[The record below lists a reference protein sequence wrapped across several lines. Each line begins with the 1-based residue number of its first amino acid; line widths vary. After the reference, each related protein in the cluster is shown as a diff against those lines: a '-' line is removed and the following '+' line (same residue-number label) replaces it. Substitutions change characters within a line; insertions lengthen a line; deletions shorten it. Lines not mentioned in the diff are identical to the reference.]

1 LKNQGF
7 LTGKGAGGMSK
18 NNMLAM
24 VLAGGR
30 GSRLKDLTNKVA
42 KPAVSFGGKYRIIDF
57 PLSNCA
63 NSGIDIVGVLT
74 QYESVLLNSY
84 AAGGR
89 IWGLDTKD
97 SGVFILPPRE
107 KADAG
112 LDVYRGTADA
122 ISQNIDFI
130 DTFDPDYLLVLS
142 GDHIYKMNYDKM
154 LQYHI
159 DQKADATIAVIG
171 VPKKEASRFGIMN
184 TADDGRIIEFEEKPE
199 HPKSNLASMG
209 IYIFSWKLLRKMLVA
224 DMKNNESNH
233 DFGKDI
239 IPTMLNDGKSLY
251 AYKFKGYWKD
261 VGTIDSLWEANMDL
275 LDKGNELDLA
285 DPSWK
290 IYTED
295 AIELPQYIGPDAE
308 VKNAYVTQGCRI
320 EGKVEN
326 SVLFTGTTIG
336 KGAKVKDTVL
346 MPGSSIAPGAKVTR
360 ALVADGV
367 KIGKGA
373 VVGSAKSENILLVAK
388 DVKGGK

>member
-1 LKNQGF
+1 
-7 LTGKGAGGMSK
+7 MSK
-18 NNMLAM
+18 NSMLAM

-63 NSGIDIVGVLT
+63 NSGVDIVGVLT

-89 IWGLDTKD
+89 IWGLDSKD

-107 KADAG
+107 KADTG

-130 DTFDPDYLLVLS
+130 DSYDPDYLLVLS

-154 LQYHI
+154 LQAHI
-159 DQKADATIAVIG
+159 DKKADATIAVIG

-184 TADDGRIIEFEEKPE
+184 TGDNDKIIEFEEKPA

-224 DMKNNESNH
+224 DMKNNDSNH

-239 IPTMLNDGKSLY
+239 IPTMLNDGRSL
-251 AYKFKGYWKD
+251 
-261 VGTIDSLWEANMDL
+261 
-275 LDKGNELDLA
+275 
-285 DPSWK
+285 
-290 IYTED
+290 
-295 AIELPQYIGPDAE
+295 
-308 VKNAYVTQGCRI
+308 
-320 EGKVEN
+320 
-326 SVLFTGTTIG
+326 
-336 KGAKVKDTVL
+336 
-346 MPGSSIAPGAKVTR
+346 
-360 ALVADGV
+360 
-367 KIGKGA
+367 
-373 VVGSAKSENILLVAK
+373 
-388 DVKGGK
+388 

>member
-1 LKNQGF
+1 
-7 LTGKGAGGMSK
+7 MSK
-18 NNMLAM
+18 NSMLAM

-63 NSGIDIVGVLT
+63 NSGVDIVGVLT

-89 IWGLDTKD
+89 IWGLDSKD

-130 DTFDPDYLLVLS
+130 DSYDPDYLLVLS

-154 LQYHI
+154 LQAHI
-159 DQKADATIAVIG
+159 DKKADATIAVIG

-184 TADDGRIIEFEEKPE
+184 TGDNDKIIEFEEKPA

-224 DMKNNESNH
+224 DMKNNDSNH

-239 IPTMLNDGKSLY
+239 IPTMLNDGRSLY
-251 AYKFKGYWKD
+251 AYRFKGYWKD

-275 LDKGNELDLA
+275 LDRSNELDLA

-308 VKNAYVTQGCRI
+308 VKNCYITQGCRI

-346 MPGSSIAPGAKVTR
+346 MPGATVAPGAKITR

>member
-1 LKNQGF
+1 
-7 LTGKGAGGMSK
+7 MSK

-63 NSGIDIVGVLT
+63 NSGVDIVGVLT

-84 AAGGR
+84 AAAGR
-89 IWGLDTKD
+89 IWGLDSKD

-130 DTFDPDYLLVLS
+130 DTYDPDYLLVLS

-154 LQYHI
+154 LKAHLEK
-159 DQKADATIAVIG
+159 KADATIAVIG

-184 TADDGRIIEFEEKPE
+184 TAEDGRIVEFEEKPE

-224 DMKNNESNH
+224 DMKNNDSNH

-239 IPTMLNDGKSLY
+239 IPTMLADGKALY

-275 LDKGNELDLA
+275 LEKSSELNLA

-308 VKNAYVTQGCRI
+308 VKNAYITQGCRV

-336 KGAKVKDTVL
+336 KNAKVKDTVL
-346 MPGSSIAPGAKVTR
+346 MPGAIVEEGAKVTR